1 MLNNRELTALVLA
14 SNETFSLE
22 KVVKKLLSFKF
33 IKKIIIVS
41 PNFVT
46 SECLKT
52 QKVLSEKYSN
62 IGTIQSEKYP
72 GYGRSC

>member
-1 MLNNRELTALVLA
+1 MLNNKELTAVVLA

-22 KVVKKLLSFKF
+22 NVIKKLLSFKF
-33 IKKIIIVS
+33 IEKIIIVS

-52 QKVLSEKYSN
+52 QKFCQKN
-62 IGTIQSEKYP
+62 ILTLDV
-72 GYGRSC
+72 